1 MATKTNLL
9 ILLALVADGIVGLS
23 GGLLP
28 ERWLIRHQKGL
39 VGFAA
44 GALLGAVFLDI
55 LPETVQQFGVH
66 ALDWTLFGFIVLTL
80 VDWFIGH
87 EHHTDEKGAPVL
99 PATLLSSDI
108 LHNFGDGA
116 AIAAGFLLSVRSGVV
131 VALAVIAHEVP
142 HEIGDYTLLRSSG
155 WKRARSLVALAGVQL
170 TAGIGA
176 LGFLLFA
183 ERFQGFTAPLLS
195 MAAGSFLYISA
206 TNLLPQ
212 IRYGSHDRRLERMAG
227 FVCGV
232 GLVVLL
238 FALIRA

>member
-1 MATKTNLL
+1 MVTKTDLL
-9 ILLALVADGIVGLS
+9 ILLALIADGLVGLS

-28 ERWLIRHQKGL
+28 ERWLVRHEGAL

-55 LPETVQQFGVH
+55 LPETVRQFGPH
-66 ALDWTLFGFIVLTL
+66 ALDWTLFGFIILTV
-80 VDWFIGH
+80 VDWLIGH
-87 EHHTDEKGAPVL
+87 EHHTDQKGAPVL
-99 PATLLSSDI
+99 PTTLLSSDI

-142 HEIGDYTLLRSSG
+142 HEIGDYTLLRASG
-155 WKRARSLVALAGVQL
+155 WKRRRSLLALAGVQF
-170 TAGIGA
+170 TAIIGA
-176 LGFLLFA
+176 LGFLVFA
-183 ERFQGFTAPLLS
+183 ERFRGLTAPLLS

-206 TNLLPQ
+206 TTLLPQ
-212 IRYGSHDRRLERMAG
+212 IRYASHGRRYDRMIG
-227 FVCGV
+227 FLCGI

-238 FALIRA
+238 FVLIAA